1 MKTLPV
7 EYRYR
12 VVALTADGYTTS
24 EIAEVLGTSAAWVRS
39 IKALHKANQPLEP
52 KSKANKRR
60 SLAQREGDRIRD
72 RVREKPGTTL
82 EELRRDLGLKTSLS
96 NLWNALRDLKTS
108 LKKSR
113 SERPS
118 RTGPTSPRPGPSG
131 RWPRPAST
139 PVASSSST
147 RPSAPPP

>member
-39 IKALHKANQPLEP
+39 IKALHKADQPLEP
-52 KSKANKRR
+52 RPRANRRR
-60 SLAQREGDRIRD
+60 SLAEREGDRIRA
-72 RVREKPGTTL
+72 RVRDKPGTTL
-82 EELRRDLGLKTSLS
+82 GDLKRDLGLKTSIS
-96 NLWNALRDLKTS
+96 NLWNALRDLKIS

-113 SERPS
+113 SGPPS
-118 RTGPTSPRPGPSG
+118 KTGPTSRPPGPSG
-131 RWPRPAST
+131 RSPRPAST
-139 PVASSSST
+139 PADSSSST
-147 RPSAPPP
+147 RPSAPPL